1 MAMAVAARASLAA
14 GLLLLSGLA
23 AADVLVSAS
32 GDRLQGRLLERR
44 DGVLVFESDLLGRIE
59 VSEQRARVEPDPAAE
74 TIVAASPAAP
84 APDTAESPDAAPD
97 AAPDAK
103 ATRWST
109 DLSVRLAV
117 DRGSLETPEEDLRV
131 ALRGTRPTR
140 KGVLTTGIDRR
151 HRRTDD
157 VLRDDDWRLE
167 SSYERFLGDEHFVA
181 GRALATR
188 ELNSGHDDQTYAALA
203 AAGWR
208 LWEGEKQHLRIGPAL
223 GYLGATRSQGQFD
236 SGALGL
242 YVTAEGPVWAKLRFG
257 GEAVVL
263 DSLGDGRY
271 AYLELRMRQPL
282 GDRLYLALVW
292 NYAWSDFDI
301 EPGVRSEWRWDLGWR
316 FGPDANR

>member
-1 MAMAVAARASLAA
+1 MARVIASWA
-14 GLLLLSGLA
+14 GLASGMLLLPGLA
-23 AADVLVSAS
+23 FADVLVSPS

-44 DGVLVFESDLLGRIE
+44 DGVLVFESELLGRIE
-59 VSEQRARVEPDPAAE
+59 VPEQRARIEPDPPSEAG
-74 TIVAASPAAP
+74 VAASPAAP
-84 APDTAESPDAAPD
+84 AANPPDAAPK
-97 AAPDAK
+97 ATPDAGVQ
-103 ATRWST
+103 RWSS
-109 DLSVRLAV
+109 DLGVRLSV

-131 ALRGTRPTR
+131 SLKSTRPTR
-140 KGVLTTGIDRR
+140 QGVVRTGIDRR
-151 HRRTDD
+151 HRRTDGD
-157 VLRDDDWRLE
+157 LRDDDWRLE
-167 SSYERFLGDEHFVA
+167 SSYERFLSDQYFVA
-181 GRALATR
+181 GRALASQ
-188 ELNSGHDDQTYAALA
+188 ELSSDQYDKTYAALA

-208 LWEGEKQHLRIGPAL
+208 LWEGEKQYLRIGPAL

-242 YVTAEGPVWAKLRFG
+242 YATAEGPMWAKLRFG
-257 GEAVVL
+257 GELVVL

-271 AYLELRMRQPL
+271 ANLEMRLRQPL

>member
-1 MAMAVAARASLAA
+1 MAARVGLAA

-32 GDRLQGRLLERR
+32 GDRLKGRLLERR
-44 DGVLVFESDLLGRIE
+44 EGVLVFESELLGRIE

-74 TIVAASPAAP
+74 ANLAASPGEPAPDAHDAAP
-84 APDTAESPDAAPD
+84 ATPEAAPE
-97 AAPDAK
+97 AK
-103 ATRWST
+103 VTRWST

-140 KGVLTTGIDRR
+140 EGVITAGLDRR
-151 HRRTDD
+151 HRRTDGD
-157 VLRDDDWRLE
+157 LRDDDWRLE
-167 SSYERFLGDEHFVA
+167 SSYERFLDEQHFVA
-181 GRALATR
+181 GRALAQR
-188 ELNSGHDDQTYAALA
+188 ELNSGHDDQTHAALV

-208 LWEGEKQHLRIGPAL
+208 RWEGENQHLRIGPAL

-242 YVTAEGPVWAKLRFG
+242 YATAEGPAWAKLRFG
-257 GEAVVL
+257 GELIVL

-271 AYLELRMRQPL
+271 AYLELRLRQPL
-282 GDRLYLALVW
+282 GERLFLALVW